1 MTAAETSGK
10 TGSRLARW
18 WMFPGVM
25 PYPDGGGIGR
35 ARLGGG
41 RNWALARVATVI
53 ARRFHVGFSPAQN
66 WRVLHPMG
74 FTAQVRLRRAAER
87 DEGAVAT

>member
-1 MTAAETSGK
+1 
-10 TGSRLARW
+10 
-18 WMFPGVM
+18 MFPGVM
-25 PYPDGGGIGR
+25 PYPDGAGSAAHGWVEDQR
-35 ARLGGG
+35 
-41 RNWALARVATVI
+41 WTLARVATVI

-87 DEGAVAT
+87 DEGAVATWIGETCPRVERR